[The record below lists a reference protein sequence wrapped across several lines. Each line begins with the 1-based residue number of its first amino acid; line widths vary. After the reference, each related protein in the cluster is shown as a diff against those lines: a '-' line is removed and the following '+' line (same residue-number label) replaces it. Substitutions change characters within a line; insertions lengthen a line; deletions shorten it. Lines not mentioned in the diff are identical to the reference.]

1 MVRVTRQVTTMR
13 STVQSMLLS
22 LSLLTAMPMV
32 ASAHSLKTGLGGH
45 ASYHGKGHFSGFWG
59 GAPSTP
65 STPATPAAGG
75 GSSGGS
81 SVPELDPSAASAA
94 FAMLA
99 GGAAVIA
106 GRRRKQ
112 SK

>member
-1 MVRVTRQVTTMR
+1 MR

-32 ASAHSLKTGLGGH
+32 ASAHSLKSGLGGH
-45 ASYHGKGHFSGFWG
+45 AGYHGKGHFSGFWG
-59 GAPSTP
+59 GAPS
-65 STPATPAAGG
+65 SGG
-75 GSSGGS
+75 SSSGGS

-94 FAMLA
+94 LALLA

-112 SK
+112 ST

>member
-1 MVRVTRQVTTMR
+1 
-13 STVQSMLLS
+13 
-22 LSLLTAMPMV
+22 MPMV
-32 ASAHSLKTGLGGH
+32 ASAHSLKPGLGGH

-65 STPATPAAGG
+65 STSGG
-75 GSSGGS
+75 SGGS

-94 FAMLA
+94 FALLA

-106 GRRRKQ
+106 GRRRKH
-112 SK
+112 ST

>member
-1 MVRVTRQVTTMR
+1 MR
-13 STVQSMLLS
+13 STVQMMLFS

-32 ASAHSLKTGLGGH
+32 ASAHSLKSGLGGH
-45 ASYHGKGHFSGFWG
+45 ASYQGKGHFSGFWG

-65 STPATPAAGG
+65 STGG
-75 GSSGGS
+75 SSSGGS
-81 SVPELDPSAASAA
+81 SVPELDPNAASAA

-112 SK
+112 SR